1 MSAQEVRALQ
11 GEALEPQQL
20 SRMLDWLTQASP
32 AILIR
37 SQASA
42 SSAEAG
48 ANRKDAEMREWVCQV
63 ALGKGSTY
71 RCIFFLCS

>member
-1 MSAQEVRALQ
+1 MSAQEACALQ
-11 GEALEPQQL
+11 QDALELQQL

-37 SQASA
+37 SQASI

-48 ANRKDAEMREWVCQV
+48 ANRKDAEMREWICQV
-63 ALGKGSTY
+63 ALGEGIS
-71 RCIFFLCS
+71 RCLFSLCS